1 MKVLFVADIVGSC
14 GMDIAEK
21 YIRRLKKAEKIDFVI
36 ANGENTAPK
45 NGINPELYRRL
56 IFAGC
61 DCVTLG
67 NHSFDNAEILDFIDH
82 TPELIRPY
90 NYPKGT
96 PGGGWYLID
105 GGKNRLA
112 VISLMGNVYV
122 SNLISPFEIIDD
134 LLAKIKKDAPN
145 TAIFIDFHA
154 EATSEKIAFAHYIDG
169 RAAAM
174 IGTHTHVQTVDEK
187 ILTHGLGYLTDCGM
201 CGAYDSVLGVDK
213 NLAIERFLTQRPV
226 RFAQGEGQAQFN
238 ACILEIENG
247 KTISIKRLNIVEK
260 A

>member
-21 YIRRLKKAEKIDFVI
+21 YIRRLKKDEKIDFVI
-36 ANGENTAPK
+36 ANGENAAPK
-45 NGINPELYRRL
+45 NGINQELYRRL

-134 LLAKIKKDAPN
+134 LPK
-145 TAIFIDFHA
+145 
-154 EATSEKIAFAHYIDG
+154 
-169 RAAAM
+169 
-174 IGTHTHVQTVDEK
+174 
-187 ILTHGLGYLTDCGM
+187 
-201 CGAYDSVLGVDK
+201 
-213 NLAIERFLTQRPV
+213 
-226 RFAQGEGQAQFN
+226 
-238 ACILEIENG
+238 
-247 KTISIKRLNIVEK
+247 
-260 A
+260 